1 MDTLNALY
9 GSASLWLLS
18 GVTLAH
24 EIGLPI
30 PAMPVALY
38 IGARHVGH
46 ARDLPVFTLGMVL
59 ATLMGNLFWY
69 GAGRNHGPD
78 VRELMIRWSI
88 ISEAKLQRAERAFK
102 QWGSLLLLLG
112 HFLPG
117 VTVVAPPLAGAL
129 GMRADRFC
137 ALTTAGAVIYGV
149 TLLGTGMLLRDQFGA
164 ALALL
169 DNLQAHAWIPI
180 AALAGAWAWWSWR
193 RNRVGTRANA

>member
-1 MDTLNALY
+1 METLAALH
-9 GSASLWLLS
+9 GPAAVGLLS
-18 GVTLAH
+18 GATLAH

-30 PAMPVALY
+30 PVTPVALFV
-38 IGARHVGH
+38 GARLIGH
-46 ARDLPVFTLGMVL
+46 PGDLLVFTLGMVL
-59 ATLMGNLFWY
+59 ATLAGNLFWY

-78 VRELMIRWSI
+78 VRRLMIRWSF
-88 ISEAKLQRAERAFK
+88 ISEAKLLRAERAFER
-102 QWGSLLLLLG
+102 WGSLSLLLG

-149 TLLGTGMLLRDQFGA
+149 ALLGAGMLLRDQIEA
-164 ALALL
+164 ALAML
-169 DNLQAHAWIPI
+169 DTLQFYALIPV

-193 RNRVGTRANA
+193 RNGSEAQVNE